1 MPHSR
6 NASFWWAIASVLV
19 AMVVIQS
26 GASLAKT
33 LFPVIG
39 PEGTTALRVGFAAL
53 ILSLV
58 FQPWK
63 KVARQTGSKSSVVLR
78 HKLRGDEPDVLSG
91 D

>member
-1 MPHSR
+1 MPQSR

-39 PEGTTALRVGFAAL
+39 PEGTTA
-53 ILSLV
+53 
-58 FQPWK
+58 
-63 KVARQTGSKSSVVLR
+63 
-78 HKLRGDEPDVLSG
+78 
-91 D
+91 